1 MALGSVGQWRT
12 IACSRKYPFLC
23 QKKVPVSLPSVDT
36 YLTGVP
42 LMSGV
47 YTVTQA
53 SVLSTSPDPGQQRV
67 EMMLFPGLWFSHAG
81 QVLSVE
87 LVTQPSQH
95 HTYAKVQILRPYCS
109 PNLHLI
115 PPGCSSLHNP
125 FSCCSPV
132 PLCNTTGGCVTGH
145 YWCHL
150 LESCQPVTSPC
161 SSYHMPNGGPTFPLP
176 PRYPAL
182 APFYHLV
189 ADMSLSLPP
198 SSKPAHMN
206 VVLPEKEINVYP
218 DDILAVQHTGQVGGF
233 LQCLKSSDS
242 AWRQSYLSFQGT
254 KWGGWWEGGL
264 SAMPV
269 GGQWADGVV
278 CDLRVLYA
286 DTLHPYAVSP
296 MLSTGQNEPSGYSY
310 MGTMSTPLRSTQA
323 RNPGQAQ
330 SPVSG
335 LHIVH
340 PMLDKEGR
348 INLPINVP
356 TFIVIKIL
364 SGFNVTST
372 WSDPIFQTRVP
383 FLSSCPPELPMS
395 HHGCE
400 RDTSD
405 TWFSH
410 ATVVLS
416 TPGSHI
422 LNISASN
429 NISSQSVSV
438 QLQGHQPVTGLKM
451 QPHGDQRMLVDVSQV
466 FQAMVDSGSS
476 VKYTWVI
483 DNLVQFAYEGQMYSV
498 VFKKP
503 AEYKL
508 NVTASNP
515 VSSQSLEVRLTAEMM
530 VPLAD
535 PTFLSV
541 GEVVAVNAQ
550 QLFTLRVKVDISI
563 GITFWWDFG
572 DNSPGVNH
580 SFSPPLESRGS
591 QIEQGV
597 RQIYLQDSVSHTFI
611 QPDDYML
618 RVQVFNRYDRIEKSV
633 VVKVRSP
640 LAGLHLST
648 TPAILIVN
656 QTFDLEALPW
666 PSPYGILY
674 TWNFGDNSKEV
685 KGFDCKVRHIL
696 RAAGVYNV
704 TVSAS
709 NTLSALTSWMLVE
722 VIETISGLQ
731 LSYSGPNELGSTT
744 VIKGSVC
751 SGTSLLWTFDLDNG
765 STFKNLTDS
774 HISYIYKSPGNYS
787 VIVTVANPVSQAVQ
801 KIKVEVYTL
810 TITGILPHGCLASGQ
825 EVHLR
830 ALVTGNVPTLIFHW
844 DFGDGTPVTII
855 QGNSQVA
862 HAYSSPGSYQINVTV
877 FSSVGSHCYHT
888 AICVESLITAVI
900 LNSSSEAVALGKEV
914 CFNVSVYPK
923 LIHQHTYQF
932 LWYNNSNNIYPGRG
946 PSHYCFVFEEEGIH
960 QVSVVVSNSISN
972 KTAKALVTVQKP
984 VTELIVTH
992 DGHSGA
998 VIINKTYSF
1007 WVETCSGTNVT
1018 VEWDFRDGS
1027 PRNEGKYVSHAFTSA
1042 GRYTVSIT
1050 AQNAVS
1056 QESVAL
1062 DVDVLVPVSSLA
1074 LKIKQPVPEVGE
1086 ETEVLAVLNVMN
1098 NVSFYWSVNPS
1109 IPPELGTSTFRYIFP
1124 KAGVYQIYVTA
1135 QNAVS
1140 KQEATIEVEVLERI
1154 QGLHITSESLVSMRY
1169 VPTQENIHLSAS
1181 VIQGSHLSYQWQ
1193 VLENGIIK
1201 TICDGEH
1208 FQLFTET
1215 PGDILVELIVSNSLG
1230 RMNSSISLRAVE
1242 RISGIMISTTRD
1254 TVPVGKPVKISAS
1267 VKTGTDLQH
1276 LWYVGDT
1283 LSPLPSHVPLLL
1295 HVFTSLGSVVVRVSV
1310 RNVLGSSEATKQL
1323 TVQEEIYEVNFKIN
1337 HKTNPFFVPCISP
1350 VLLLGSVEKGT
1361 GLKWEWKLFM
1371 TNGGSAS
1378 LGNKQSVVY
1387 SFLEAGVYQVF
1398 LNASNDISWQTV
1410 SHRVTAQDAIQ
1421 GLSLNVSGSTVCAGD
1436 PIVFTP
1442 MIFKGSDVQ
1451 FSLEFNNGDFLV
1463 NLVQNNFTTS
1473 NLPVGN
1479 HTVRARAWNQV
1490 STSIVGLIV
1499 QVVEKVKGLRLVNC
1513 CSLVLESMKETS
1525 FEAEVQS
1532 KSPVMYHWIF
1542 HLVGYQPSYKEG
1554 LQVFYI
1560 PPSNGSLTVSLEASN
1575 GFCSQSLS
1583 ERANI
1588 EWPVQDVRVVCNSTG
1603 IYTDFSVTFSAVTNN
1618 GSNLVFQWEFGD
1630 SAEETVITQSHTI
1643 SHLYRTPGRY
1653 IVQVTV
1659 FNNISRVVAQLPI
1672 EAKRLE
1678 CTRPK
1683 VSLVQK
1689 QSVIL
1694 RSRPSYFEANVDLQ
1708 GCIMYKTSYM
1718 WEVLRAPGCGED
1730 DRIPLVNLTDV
1741 TTPFLMLPKRI
1752 LAVGSYCL
1760 RFTACIQDTPLL
1772 QQQSIRITV
1781 VHSQLVPVIKGGS
1794 HRLWSSHR
1802 DLLLD
1807 GTESHDPDVG
1817 FQEGKLL
1824 QYHWDY
1830 IVENT
1835 KDPLPPV
1842 HSNSSILMVPRQTLR
1857 PGNVYLFTL
1866 TVQKAGRLPAST
1878 TQSVAVQQG
1887 QVLPVSVDCVS
1898 CSTLLSFHHS
1908 LPLALSGKCPS
1919 CSGIT
1924 KYKWSAEGSNDELLE
1939 LNEFTTSTGAT
1950 GPDLVVRPGVLLD
1963 GLTYTFTLHMS
1974 QPAVGLWGSASIT
1987 LLPNRPPY
1995 GGVCTLTPDTDIR
2008 LLQTVVTYACSGW
2021 VDGDSEPTQLIYTL
2035 QAEVCQDDS
2044 QSGCL
2049 LTLYKG
2055 TQHTFGTLVPLGSH
2069 GSGGNV
2075 SVITVLVKVEDN
2087 LGATVTA
2094 LNRTLTVLP
2103 PNEGEALTDWLKN
2116 KSQSEL
2122 WALVQ
2127 RGNPQEVIPFSIAL
2141 TSQLNQ
2147 MQSVSEQDVQ
2157 DRMLIRENVTRAV
2170 ASFPVSSLR
2179 DAAQVSSALAQCTA
2193 VPGELACEGC
2203 QETVLKAVEKMIAVI
2218 GEQTEPGDVTSLDA
2232 GRNILHILGSSMAAA
2247 AESTTRPEPRSQP
2260 GRLGSSE
2267 AVVSVFGQAG
2277 ELMRSLMQTRM
2288 RGEEA
2293 LTLTAPRIRAVG
2305 RRSDPADLLC
2315 TEHSGPC
2322 QFHIPHSLSAQLREG
2337 REEVVQILLG
2347 FDGNNGL
2354 VPAARPPISTTLAAM
2369 EFATPQGQPIPIANL
2384 PPDRA
2389 IRVLLPSRLSSGWP
2403 AEGEGATAV
2412 NITLPA
2418 EGSLNFT
2425 VRAVDTD
2432 PHAGLFL
2439 AFNFS
2444 LLPGTGSES
2453 SGKVRIM
2460 VASQPAPTLSQH
2472 SFMREVYFSLSA
2484 ESPAVEE
2491 TIFLTP
2497 LQNSSGQ
2504 ELHVNVTSS
2513 LTGGTVRASVYVFTS
2528 LCQYFSLEQRR
2539 WSSEGLSPL
2548 SGSSS
2553 RTAHCL
2559 TQHLTI
2565 FGASLFVHPDAVVLL
2580 PPPEGP
2586 VRNVVVGIVCA
2597 VLLLMHLLIALF
2609 SHKLDHLHSTR
2620 ASTVP
2625 LCGQSGHYQY
2635 RILVKT
2641 GWARGSGT
2649 TAHVGISLYGLNKS
2663 GSRHLQREGAFQRNA
2678 LDDFQV
2684 ETDANLGEIW
2694 KIRIWHDNTGLDP
2707 TWFLQHVVVWD
2718 KQTDIMYFFLVEDWL
2733 SVENDKNGGMV
2744 EKEVLASCPQDLQH
2758 FTRVL
2763 RTQLVCGMF
2772 ERHLWVSVWEC
2783 PSYSNFTR
2791 AQRVTCCALLLHL
2804 YLAVGAVW
2812 YGAVGNKETSGPVSA
2827 RLLVN
2832 METVAVGMAVSVLVF
2847 PLHLLFCFLFRKTGS
2862 KVTAEESA
2870 PSTPVSQTVEMD
2882 VYLSHPELASSSFL
2896 SLPGG
2901 MDSILDAMSHSSDS
2915 LGSKN
2920 IESTFWNA
2928 SKLGNESEAD
2938 PWPSCDSIFDL
2949 PELQGQPPLSHAR
2962 LLKRK
2967 KALLQLRLGSPACSP
2982 EQPPP
2987 LPLSDPAHSGSL
2999 QHNLLTL
3006 SEEDLIQSIATG
3018 TAGASST
3025 SSGRVTSDSGRYSPC
3040 ETALSDTQESTCSG
3054 WSELSQEKPSHGAGL
3069 CKSPSSLSVF
3079 TTASTFLPS
3088 PSPDSLGTSSTTR
3101 IGVARGAPTWLLPS
3115 WVLGVTYLL
3124 AGLVLGGCLALVG
3137 LYGSSFSS
3145 SVLLMWLISAA
3156 SACLT
3161 SALLLEPLKVCVQA
3175 LFLAAVVRPVDP
3187 EVEERLGQ
3195 EAAVRRGRAE
3205 HGGRVRP
3212 PCGYG
3217 LLHAK
3222 EEARKVRAL
3231 RSLMKNCVVHML
3243 FLLVV
3248 LLVNYQDSVQAVQ
3261 GRLLHSA
3268 VKRSLLTAPAGML
3281 NLSTLTRWSEAW
3293 QWMDNTLVPYLHQN
3307 PLLLLVGLPRL
3318 QKEQSQD
3325 GCCANVKDSLG
3336 FSSTSFVP
3344 VIPVSLHTPS
3354 GEQRDSALNSCSG
3367 HLLSWLWR
3375 RGQCEG
3381 HSGGGDV
3388 VELGNNTELTR
3399 QLLSGLQSTHWINA
3413 ATRAVYVEFTQ
3424 YHRETALF
3432 VAVTIRL
3439 EWPQADSALT
3449 SISIQ
3454 PFHMPPSSSGP
3465 HLQLAMMVLLLLF
3478 ALSFLVS
3485 ELWAGIRQQGHC
3497 QYQGRLCLQLLVSL
3511 LSLATAVLRMSFLY
3525 VSASSLSQHGS
3536 QPQTFTNF
3544 HRAALLDQISSQLS
3558 ALLLT
3563 VLVLKM
3569 VGVLRFVRRWV
3580 VFGRVL
3586 LQAWRE
3592 LSGVV
3597 CLLVLLLLLFSHTGS
3612 LLFSGSVEG
3621 FRTVWEGSLTM
3632 VSALRGR
3639 GVIRRLCKRHPA
3651 LGPVYCMALVG
3662 TGLWVLGRLCGAVLV
3677 RSYRLVQTEMYRP
3690 VMEPQD
3696 YEMVEFFIKRLKLW
3710 MGLSKT
3716 KGFRH
3721 KVKFEGMVSPPSR
3734 SSLGSQLSSLSAHSS
3749 PSPRLAS
3756 AQSLGSEDS
3765 CLSDGFDA
3773 QYYLDRLLPA
3783 FNNLLSQFDRVN
3795 QLNDDLH
3802 GIELQ
3807 LQGAQSRIIQRQKQQ
3822 ASKEHSVWKRSMS
3835 TPAPSFSTL
3844 SPPFPLPPSLPLFFS
3859 CNHTIPCTRTTFS
3872 ETWQNPDPCKTAQ
3885 PVTADSSGPT
3895 RRASGVE
3902 NRIRRVP
3909 GRRAWHSGASHS
3921 ADAAQRSPQAL
3932 CSTLYVRPRSEEGE
3946 RSLACDRVPV
3956 KRRAWHPDGPD

>member
-1 MALGSVGQWRT
+1 
-12 IACSRKYPFLC
+12 
-23 QKKVPVSLPSVDT
+23 
-36 YLTGVP
+36 
-42 LMSGV
+42 
-47 YTVTQA
+47 
-53 SVLSTSPDPGQQRV
+53 
-67 EMMLFPGLWFSHAG
+67 
-81 QVLSVE
+81 
-87 LVTQPSQH
+87 
-95 HTYAKVQILRPYCS
+95 
-109 PNLHLI
+109 
-115 PPGCSSLHNP
+115 
-125 FSCCSPV
+125 
-132 PLCNTTGGCVTGH
+132 
-145 YWCHL
+145 
-150 LESCQPVTSPC
+150 
-161 SSYHMPNGGPTFPLP
+161 MP
-176 PRYPAL
+176 A
-182 APFYHLV
+182 
-189 ADMSLSLPP
+189 
-198 SSKPAHMN
+198 
-206 VVLPEKEINVYP
+206 
-218 DDILAVQHTGQVGGF
+218 
-233 LQCLKSSDS
+233 
-242 AWRQSYLSFQGT
+242 
-254 KWGGWWEGGL
+254 
-264 SAMPV
+264 

-286 DTLHPYAVSP
+286 DALHPYAASP
-296 MLSTGQNEPSGYSY
+296 MLSTGQNEPSGYTY
-310 MGTMSTPLRSTQA
+310 IGTMSTPLRSTQA
-323 RNPGQAQ
+323 RNPVRAQ

-340 PMLDKEGR
+340 PILDKEGQ
-348 INLPINVP
+348 INVP
-356 TFIVIKIL
+356 VNVPTLIVIKIL
-364 SGFNVTST
+364 SGFNATST

-383 FLSSCPPELPMS
+383 FLSSCPPELPVS

-400 RDTSD
+400 RDTPD

-410 ATVVLS
+410 AAVVLS
-416 TPGSHI
+416 TPGSHT

-429 NISSQSVSV
+429 HISSQSVSV
-438 QLQGHQPVTGLKM
+438 QLQAHQPVTGLKM

-466 FQAMVDSGSS
+466 FWAMVDSGSS

-483 DNLVQFAYEGQMYSV
+483 DNLVQFAYEGQTYSV

-503 AEYKL
+503 AVYKL

-515 VSSQSLEVRLTAEMM
+515 VSSQSLEVRLTAEKM

-535 PTFLSV
+535 PTFLSI

-580 SFSPPLESRGS
+580 SFSPPFESRGS

-633 VVKVRSP
+633 MVKVRSP
-640 LAGLHLST
+640 LAGLHMST
-648 TPAILIVN
+648 TPPLLIVN

-722 VIETISGLQ
+722 VIETISGVQ
-731 LSYSGPNELGSTT
+731 LSNSGPNELGSTT

-751 SGTSLLWTFDLDNG
+751 SGTSLLWTFDLDDG

-774 HISYIYKSPGNYS
+774 YISHIYKSPGNYS
-787 VIVTVANPVSQAVQ
+787 VRVTVANPVSQAVQ
-801 KIKVEVYTL
+801 YIKVEIYRL

-825 EVHLR
+825 EVRLR

-862 HAYSSPGSYQINVTV
+862 HVYSSPGSYQINVTV

-888 AICVESLITAVI
+888 AICIESLITAVV

-923 LIHQHTYQF
+923 LIHQPSYQF
-932 LWYNNSNNIYPGRG
+932 IWYNSSNNIYPVRG
-946 PSHYCFVFEEEGIH
+946 PSHYCFVFEKEGIH
-960 QVSVVVSNSISN
+960 QVSVVVSNNISN
-972 KTAKALVTVQKP
+972 KTEKALVTVQKP
-984 VTELIVTH
+984 VTELTVKH

-1018 VEWDFRDGS
+1018 VHWDFRDGS
-1027 PRNEGKYVSHAFTSA
+1027 PRNEGKHVSHVFTSA
-1042 GRYTVSIT
+1042 GRYTVSVK

-1062 DVDVLVPVSSLA
+1062 DVDVLVPLSILA

-1109 IPPELGTSTFRYIFP
+1109 IPPELGTSTFRYVFP

-1169 VPTQENIHLSAS
+1169 VPTRENIHLSAS
-1181 VIQGSHLSYQWQ
+1181 VIQGSHLTYQWQ
-1193 VLENGIIK
+1193 VLENGITK
-1201 TICDGEH
+1201 TVCDGEH

-1215 PGDILVELIVSNSLG
+1215 PGDILVELIVSNTLG

-1254 TVPVGKPVKISAS
+1254 TVPVGKPVKISVS
-1267 VKTGTDLQH
+1267 VKTGTDLQY

-1283 LSPLPSHVPLLL
+1283 LSPLPSHMPLLL

-1310 RNVLGSSEATKQL
+1310 RNVLGSSETTKQL

-1421 GLSLNVSGSTVCAGD
+1421 GLSLNVSGSTVCAGN

-1479 HTVRARAWNQV
+1479 YTVRARAWNQV
-1490 STSIVGLIV
+1490 STSTMGLTV

-1525 FEAEVQS
+1525 FKGEVQS

-1542 HLVGYQPSYKEG
+1542 HLVGYQPLYKEG
-1554 LQVFYI
+1554 PQVFYT

-1588 EWPVQDVRVVCNSTG
+1588 EWPVQDIRVVCNSKG
-1603 IYTDFSVTFSAVTNN
+1603 IYTDYSVTFSAITKN

-1630 SAEETVITQSHTI
+1630 SAEGTVITQSHAV

-1672 EAKRLE
+1672 EAKILE

-1694 RSRPSYFEANVDLQ
+1694 RSRPNYFEANVDLQ
-1708 GCIMYKTSYM
+1708 GCTVYKTSYM
-1718 WEVLRAPGCGED
+1718 WEVLRAPGCSED

-1760 RFTACIQDTPLL
+1760 RFTTRIQDTPLL

-1817 FQEGKLL
+1817 FQEGKPL

-1835 KDPLPPV
+1835 KHPLPPV

-1908 LPLALSGKCPS
+1908 LPLALSGQCPS
-1919 CSGIT
+1919 CSGDT

-1939 LNEFTTSTGAT
+1939 LNEFTTSTGASA
-1950 GPDLVVRPGVLLD
+1950 PHLVVRPGVLLD
-1963 GLTYTFTLHMS
+1963 GLTYTFTLDVS
-1974 QPAVGLWGSASIT
+1974 QPAMELWGSASIT
-1987 LLPNRPPY
+1987 LLPNHPPH
-1995 GGVCTLTPDTDIR
+1995 GGVCTLTPDTGIH
-2008 LLQTVVTYACSGW
+2008 LLKTVVTYVCSGW

-2055 TQHTFGTLVPLGSH
+2055 TQHTYGTLVPLCSH

-2103 PNEGEALTDWLKN
+2103 PDEGEGLTDWLKN

-2127 RGNPQEVIPFSIAL
+2127 RGNPQEVIPYSIAL

-2179 DAAQVSSALAQCTA
+2179 DTAQVSSALAQCTA
-2193 VPGELACEGC
+2193 VPGELACKGC

-2260 GRLGSSE
+2260 GRLGSLE
-2267 AVVSVFGQAG
+2267 AAVSAFGQAG

-2315 TEHSGPC
+2315 TERSGPC
-2322 QFHIPHSLSAQLREG
+2322 QFYIPRSLSAQLREE

-2347 FDGNNGL
+2347 FDGNGGL
-2354 VPAARPPISTTLAAM
+2354 VPAARPPISTALAAM
-2369 EFATPQGQPIPIANL
+2369 EFATPQGQPIPIADL

-2389 IRVLLPSRLSSGWP
+2389 IRVSLPSRLSSAWP
-2403 AEGEGATAV
+2403 AEGEGDGAATV
-2412 NITLPA
+2412 NITIPA

-2425 VRAVDTD
+2425 VGAVDTD
-2432 PHAGLFL
+2432 PQAGLFL

-2444 LLPGTGSES
+2444 LLPGTGSEG

-2460 VASQPAPTLSQH
+2460 VARQPGPTLSQH
-2472 SFMREVYFSLSA
+2472 SFMRELYLALTA
-2484 ESPAVEE
+2484 ESPAMEE

-2497 LQNSSGQ
+2497 LRNSSGQ

-2513 LTGGTVRASVYVFTS
+2513 LTGGRVQASVFVFSS

-2539 WSSEGLSPL
+2539 WSSEGLRPL

-2559 TQHLTI
+2559 TQHLTV
-2565 FGASLFVHPDAVVLL
+2565 FGASLFVHPNAVVLL
-2580 PPPEGP
+2580 LPPEGP

-2597 VLLLMHLLIALF
+2597 VLLLMHLLIALI

-2641 GWARGSGT
+2641 GWTRGSGT

-2684 ETDANLGEIW
+2684 EADANLGEIW

-2707 TWFLQHVVVWD
+2707 AWFLQHVVVWD

-2758 FTRVL
+2758 FRRVL

-2791 AQRVTCCALLLHL
+2791 AQRVTCCALLLYL

-2832 METVAVGMAVSVLVF
+2832 METVAVGMTVSVLVF

-2882 VYLSHPELASSSFL
+2882 VYLSHPELAGSSFL

-2949 PELQGQPPLSHAR
+2949 PELQGEPPLSHAR

-2987 LPLSDPAHSGSL
+2987 LPLPDPAHSGSL

-3040 ETALSDTQESTCSG
+3040 ETALSDTQESSCSG
-3054 WSELSQEKPSHGAGL
+3054 WSELSQEKPSYGAGL
-3069 CKSPSSLSVF
+3069 CKSQSSLSVF
-3079 TTASTFLPS
+3079 TAASTFLPS

-3101 IGVARGAPTWLLPS
+3101 IGVARRASTWLLPS

-3124 AGLVLGGCLALVG
+3124 AGLVLGACLALVG
-3137 LYGSSFSS
+3137 LYGGCFSS

-3156 SACLT
+3156 SAFLT

-3195 EAAVRRGRAE
+3195 EAAVGRGRAE

-3261 GRLLHSA
+3261 GRLLHSV
-3268 VKRSLLTAPAGML
+3268 VKRSLLTAPAGVL
-3281 NLSTLTRWSEAW
+3281 NLSTLTQWSEAL

-3307 PLLLLVGLPRL
+3307 PLFLLVGLPRL
-3318 QKEQSQD
+3318 RKEQSQG

-3336 FSSTSFVP
+3336 FSGTSFVP

-3354 GEQRDSALNSCSG
+3354 GEQRDSVRNSCSG

-3375 RGQCEG
+3375 RSQCEG
-3381 HSGGGDV
+3381 HSGGGDA
-3388 VELGNNTELTR
+3388 VELGNSTELTR

-3439 EWPQADSALT
+3439 EWPQADSTFT

-3465 HLQLAMMVLLLLF
+3465 DLQLAMMVLLLLF
-3478 ALSFLVS
+3478 ALSFLGS

-3497 QYQGRLCLQLLVSL
+3497 QHQGRRCLQLLVSL
-3511 LSLATAVLRMSFLY
+3511 LSLATAVLHMSFLH

-3544 HRAALLDQISSQLS
+3544 HRAALLHRVSSQLS

-3563 VLVLKM
+3563 VLVLKT

-3586 LQAWRE
+3586 LRAWRE

-3597 CLLVLLLLLFSHTGS
+3597 FLLLLLLLLFSHTGS

-3621 FRTVWEGSLTM
+3621 FRTVGQAGLTL

-3639 GVIRRLCKRHPA
+3639 GVIRRLCERHPA
-3651 LGPVYCMALVG
+3651 LGPVYCLALVG
-3662 TGLWVLGRLCGAVLV
+3662 TGLWVLGRLCGALLV

-3765 CLSDGFDA
+3765 CLSDSFDA

-3783 FNNLLSQFDRVN
+3783 FNNLLSQFERVN
-3795 QLNDDLH
+3795 QLTDDLH

-3807 LQGAQSRIIQRQKQQ
+3807 LQG
-3822 ASKEHSVWKRSMS
+3822 
-3835 TPAPSFSTL
+3835 
-3844 SPPFPLPPSLPLFFS
+3844 
-3859 CNHTIPCTRTTFS
+3859 
-3872 ETWQNPDPCKTAQ
+3872 
-3885 PVTADSSGPT
+3885 
-3895 RRASGVE
+3895 
-3902 NRIRRVP
+3902 
-3909 GRRAWHSGASHS
+3909 
-3921 ADAAQRSPQAL
+3921 RSPQAL
-3932 CSTLYVRPRSEEGE
+3932 CSTLHVRPHSEEGE